1 MKYDLKGNEN
11 CFELAGDSSYR
22 EVDWTFL
29 VPEKTV
35 RNTGVVVWQRF
46 TATRSLTRFRN
57 QTHPAKT
64 KRVVIPYYIKSL
76 SVSKKKGKTHV

>member
-11 CFELAGDSSYR
+11 CFELAGSRLD
-22 EVDWTFL
+22 F
-29 VPEKTV
+29 EKSV

-46 TATRSLTRFRN
+46 TATRRLTRFRN

-64 KRVVIPYYIKSL
+64 KRVVSPYYIKSL
-76 SVSKKKGKTHV
+76 SVSKKKEKTHV